1 MVLVKK
7 SVTLTQQQDEWLKR
21 QIERGRYA
29 NESELLRDLIR
40 REQDR
45 HAPQEA
51 LRQALLEGRA
61 SGVSELDARQVFE
74 RAAKRAGDGEL

>member
-7 SVTLTQQQDEWLKR
+7 SITLTQPQDDWVKR
-21 QIERGRYA
+21 QVEAGRYA

-45 HAPQEA
+45 SPGLEQVRR
-51 LRQALLEGRA
+51 LLLEGRQ
-61 SGVSELDARQVFE
+61 SGKSERSAEEIFAHAKQKVLDG
-74 RAAKRAGDGEL
+74 KL